1 VDILEKALEKSD
13 ENEPGKTRLEQALEK
28 SEGEQIDDKLEQAL
42 DINDTF
48 AEIKGIEVDLSQEVD
63 ESVHISTNSDDI
75 TSDSEKTGAGV
86 KSATDNTKKLEAKIN
101 WQKLA
106 DAGFLTKEQP
116 NNALVD
122 EYRTIKRPLLYNAF
136 GEGAEGIVR
145 SNLILVTSSVPGEGK
160 TYNAINLALSIANE
174 RDKKVLLIDADVAK
188 PSIAKRLGIQESPGL
203 IEYLENDELDFTNI
217 SFKTDLPGLQI
228 IPAGKQH
235 AFSTELLSSNKMAQ
249 FVDELSQRYPDRI
262 VIFDSPPLLAAT
274 QAEVLSSLVGQV
286 VFVIGAETT
295 MQNAVNDALKKIQG
309 ADIVLALLNKA
320 RQGLNINYYGYSY
333 GQYGQD

>member
-1 VDILEKALEKSD
+1 MDILEKALEKSD
-13 ENEPGKTRLEQALEK
+13 GNEQNNVGLERALEK
-28 SEGEQIDDKLEQAL
+28 LEQDGETATSLEQAL
-42 DINDTF
+42 DENESLIGSKQ
-48 AEIKGIEVDLSQEVD
+48 AEVSIDQAIVEPVQTNRGSFTEVPDKPNSELS
-63 ESVHISTNSDDI
+63 
-75 TSDSEKTGAGV
+75 SET
-86 KSATDNTKKLEAKIN
+86 ATANKLIANIN
-101 WQKLA
+101 WGQLA
-106 DAGFLTKEQP
+106 HDGFLTKEQQNP
-116 NNALVD
+116 ALVD
-122 EYRTIKRPLLYNAF
+122 EYRSIKRPLLYNAF
-136 GEGAEGIVR
+136 GEGAEGITR

-188 PSIAKRLGIQESPGL
+188 PSIAKRLGIKGSPGL
-203 IEYLENDELDFTNI
+203 IEYLESDELDFTDI
-217 SFKTDLPGLQI
+217 SLKTDLPGLQI

-235 AFSTELLSSNKMAQ
+235 AFSTELLSSNKMVQ

-320 RQGLNINYYGYSY
+320 RQGLNINYYGYNY

>member
-1 VDILEKALEKSD
+1 MDILEKALEKSGG
-13 ENEPGKTRLEQALEK
+13 NEQNHARLEQALEK
-28 SEGEQIDDKLEQAL
+28 NDVVIGIEQYEGQPDAMSGESAYSHMDNTQQTNSHLQSGKGGTNNVIANIDWERLAL
-42 DINDTF
+42 D
-48 AEIKGIEVDLSQEVD
+48 
-63 ESVHISTNSDDI
+63 
-75 TSDSEKTGAGV
+75 
-86 KSATDNTKKLEAKIN
+86 
-101 WQKLA
+101 
-106 DAGFLTKEQP
+106 GFLTKEQQHQ
-116 NNALVD
+116 ALVD

-136 GEGAEGIVR
+136 GEGSEGIVR

-188 PSIAKRLGIQESPGL
+188 PSIANRLGIKESPGL
-203 IEYLENDELDFTNI
+203 IEYLENDELDFTDI
-217 SFKTDLPGLQI
+217 SLKTDLPGLQI
-228 IPAGKQH
+228 ILAGKQH

-274 QAEVLSSLVGQV
+274 QAEVLAGLVGQV

-295 MQNAVNDALKKIQG
+295 MQDAVNDALKKIQG

-333 GQYGQD
+333 GQYGQN